1 MRALSSEYIQVEM
14 DLLRKLL
21 AIGATGC
28 LQCGFLSACDP
39 RCCSVFAATPT

>member
-14 DLLRKLL
+14 DSLRNLL

-28 LQCGFLSACDP
+28 LQCGFLIACDL
-39 RCCSVFAATPT
+39 RRCSVFAATPT